1 MSDDLTLPQAYALLL
16 LRPEGKLA
24 VSSQTFDPGLAGA
37 VLGDLAL
44 RGLVQLDGR
53 EVIPIKS
60 VPVGDP
66 AIDEVKER
74 IDLSPSPRRPAS
86 WVSRNAN
93 GALREAVLTGL
104 VDRGLVTRQEHRVLG
119 IFPSARWPER
129 DGGPEKLLRGEI
141 DDVLHERVAPTPFAV
156 ALIGLL
162 HATGT
167 VRGQFGKVDRQL
179 VKDMTHGDWV
189 ADAVKKVVQSR
200 QAAASAG
207 ASGAGAAAASS

>member
-1 MSDDLTLPQAYALLL
+1 MSVQLTLPQAYALLL

-24 VSSQTFDPGLAGA
+24 VSSQTFDPGAAGA
-37 VLGDLAL
+37 VIGDLTL
-44 RGLVQLDGR
+44 RGSLQFDGHK
-53 EVIPIKS
+53 VIPVKTA
-60 VPVGDP
+60 PVDDP
-66 AIDEVKER
+66 VVDGMKEQ
-74 IDLSPSPRRPAS
+74 IDLAPAPRRASS

-119 IFPSARWPER
+119 IFPSVRWPER
-129 DGGPEKLLRGEI
+129 DGGPAKLLRGEI
-141 DDVLHERVAPTPFAV
+141 DDVLHARVAPTPFAV

-162 HATGT
+162 HATST
-167 VRGQFGKVDRQL
+167 LRGQFGKVDRQL
-179 VKDMTHGDWV
+179 VKDMTRGDWV

>member
-1 MSDDLTLPQAYALLL
+1 MSAHLTLPQAYAVLL
-16 LRPEGKLA
+16 LRPDGRLA
-24 VSSQTFDPGLAGA
+24 TASQTFDPGAAGA

-44 RGLVQLDGR
+44 RGVLQFDGR
-53 EVIPIKS
+53 KVLPVKS
-60 VPVGDP
+60 APVGDP
-66 AIDEVKER
+66 VIDGMKEL

-104 VDRGLVTRQEHRVLG
+104 VERGLVAHQEHRVLG

-129 DGGPEKLLRGEI
+129 DGGPAKLLRGELS
-141 DDVLHERVAPTPFAV
+141 DVLHAGIAPSPFAV

-167 VRGQFGKVDRQL
+167 LRGQFGKVDRQRIKQL
-179 VKDMTHGDWV
+179 TDGDWV
-189 ADAVKKVVQSR
+189 AAV
-200 QAAASAG
+200 
-207 ASGAGAAAASS
+207 